1 MWCLHIR
8 FLFSHWLFTRLKV
21 QFGPHISLPPPSRH
35 ILNLAPREDVSRV
48 PRNAAVWSRTKCVS
62 FHSGCVQEALG
73 PRTSVFLSDVETD
86 VWPPGL
92 VNELAGRSMK
102 LSATPLSTSH
112 QRRCA
117 PLQHSK
123 PTPFL
128 SFRLVFAFPT
138 YSSLEVL
145 PAAQVILITLKN
157 DSILYRYPS
166 WRQVFY
172 SLVRSLPA
180 LMP

>member
-1 MWCLHIR
+1 M
-8 FLFSHWLFTRLKV
+8 
-21 QFGPHISLPPPSRH
+21 
-35 ILNLAPREDVSRV
+35 
-48 PRNAAVWSRTKCVS
+48 S
-62 FHSGCVQEALG
+62 FHGGCVQEALG

-92 VNELAGRSMK
+92 VNELAGRSARWLITRGEFGADEVVGNSSVHLPPEK
-102 LSATPLSTSH
+102 VRP
-112 QRRCA
+112 CA
-117 PLQHSK
+117 AQQANDLP
-123 PTPFL
+123 

-138 YSSLEVL
+138 YSSMEVL

-180 LMP
+180 LME